1 VRIAACLKR
10 VDTRPEVDLLTGAVH
25 DDPRTSGA
33 SPADQA
39 ALEWAL
45 RCAEAWGGE
54 VLVVS
59 AGPASAE
66 AVLREALAA
75 GAARAV
81 RVDLP
86 PSAPSEAVAAG
97 LADALDGVDLVWCG
111 DYSLDRGSASVPAY
125 LAGHLQAAQALG
137 LVGVELAL
145 DGERAITALRRL
157 DGGRRERL
165 LVRAPAVLSVE
176 GSTARLRR
184 ASLAATI
191 AARSAALETVPGPVV
206 PDHAARVSRPFRP
219 RPRVLPAPA
228 GASALDRIVSITG
241 VHTST
246 SADHAAVALDP
257 KAAAQRIV
265 DALREWGE
273 LDS

>member
-45 RCAEAWGGE
+45 RCAAAWGGS
-54 VLVVS
+54 VVVVS
-59 AGPASAE
+59 AGPASAD
-66 AVLREALAA
+66 AVLREALAV
-75 GAARAV
+75 GAAEAV
-81 RVDLP
+81 RVDLSP
-86 PSAPSEAVAAG
+86 DATSEAVAAG
-97 LADALDGVDLVWCG
+97 LAEVLDGVDVVWCG

-125 LAGHLQAAQALG
+125 LAGHLGAAQALG
-137 LVGVELAL
+137 LVGVEL
-145 DGERAITALRRL
+145 GETGSVTALRRL

-165 LVRAPAVLSVE
+165 AVEAPAVLSVE

-184 ASLAATI
+184 APLAAAIT
-191 AARSAALETVPGPVV
+191 ARNAPVRVVAGPVV

-219 RPRVLPAPA
+219 RPRVLPTPE
-228 GASALDRIVSITG
+228 GATALDRIVRIAG
-241 VHTST
+241 VHTAT
-246 SADHAAVALDP
+246 SADHAALTLEP
-257 KAAAQRIV
+257 EAAARRIL

-273 LDS
+273 LDA

>member
-45 RCAEAWGGE
+45 RCAEAWGGW
-54 VLVVS
+54 VLAVS
-59 AGPASAE
+59 AGPPVADG
-66 AVLREALAA
+66 VLREALAT
-75 GAARAV
+75 GASEAV
-81 RVDLP
+81 RVDLR
-86 PSAPSEAVAAG
+86 PSASSEAVAAG
-97 LADALDGVDLVWCG
+97 LAEVLEGVDLVFCG

-125 LAGHLQAAQALG
+125 LAGHLGAAQACG
-137 LVGVELAL
+137 LVALEL
-145 DGERAITALRRL
+145 TAPHELTVLRRL

-165 LVRAPAVLSVE
+165 RVQPPAVLSVE

-184 ASLAATI
+184 APLAAAI
-191 AARSAALETVPGPVV
+191 AARSAVVDVVPGPVV
-206 PDHAARVSRPFRP
+206 PDHAARVARPFRP

-228 GASALDRIVSITG
+228 GASALDRIVTITHAHAA
-241 VHTST
+241 VST
-246 SADHAAVALDP
+246 DHAAVALDP
-257 KAAAQRIV
+257 LAAARRIL
-265 DALREWGE
+265 DALAEWGE
-273 LDS
+273 LSPEG